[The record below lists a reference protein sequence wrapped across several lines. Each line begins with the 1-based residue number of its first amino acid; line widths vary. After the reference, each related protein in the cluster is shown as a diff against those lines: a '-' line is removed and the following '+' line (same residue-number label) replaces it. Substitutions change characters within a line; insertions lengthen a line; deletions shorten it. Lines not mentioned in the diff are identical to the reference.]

1 MVAHYRDGRWVVL
14 PVSNMNRLLQDLL
27 AVHNEV
33 GLCWLGNLGWLIRA
47 EGKLVAFDL
56 DLDRASRLRPSP
68 VPTADLAAVLDV
80 VFITHEHGD
89 HFGEATA
96 RILAE
101 RSGCTF
107 VVPANCVDRAAQVG
121 IPESRLVIARPG
133 HAFEIDGIPVA
144 PQRALHGHTEF
155 AVYRRANLDDCGYVV
170 TIGGHTF
177 FQPGDTVLLQ
187 QHLEDLADVS
197 VLFVSP
203 TLHNTHVAASRTLVE
218 TIRPDFVFPQ
228 HFNTYRVTDQNS
240 YWTVGY
246 PDELCATLSAEM
258 QRRFHKLDQGQ
269 IFRIP
274 PPAISATPESPA
286 PPAPPAP
293 PA

>member
-1 MVAHYRDGRWVVL
+1 
-14 PVSNMNRLLQDLL
+14 MNQILQDVL
-27 AVHNEV
+27 AIERDV

-56 DLDRASRLRPSP
+56 DLDRASRLKPSP
-68 VPTADLAAVLDV
+68 VPTADLASVLDV

-107 VVPANCVDRAAQVG
+107 VVPANCVDRAAVAG

-133 HAFEIDGIPVA
+133 QPFEIAGIPVA
-144 PQRALHGHTEF
+144 PQRALHGHTDF
-155 AVYRRANLDDCGYVV
+155 TVYRRANLDDCGYVI
-170 TIGGHTF
+170 TIGGHRF

-187 QHLEDLADVS
+187 QHLEDLAGVS

-203 TLHNTHVAASRTLVE
+203 TLHNTHIAASKTLVE
-218 TIRPDFVFPQ
+218 TVRPDYVFPQ
-228 HFNTYRVTDQNS
+228 HFDTYQVTDQNS

-246 PDELCATLSAEM
+246 PDELCAALSVEM
-258 QRRFHKLDQGQ
+258 QRRFHKLVQGVL
-269 IFRIP
+269 FRIP
-274 PPAISATPESPA
+274 APHPPDPPHPADPPHPPAAGVGEGRG
-286 PPAPPAP
+286 
-293 PA
+293 